1 MKRFSPRRWL
11 WISLG
16 TSCVALG
23 TIGMFLPLLPTAI
36 FMIIAAYAFARSS
49 PALHNWIMAHKVF
62 GPMISNWHEHGA
74 IPTKAKILT
83 IISIGISFGLAFVFH
98 LPVWAITVQG
108 VCLLLVAVF
117 VVTRPKPPRPSD
129 HGSAKQR

>member
-11 WISLG
+11 WIGLG
-16 TSCVALG
+16 TTCVALG

-49 PALHNWIMAHKVF
+49 PALHDWIMAHKVF
-62 GPMISNWHEHGA
+62 GPMINNWNEHGA

-83 IISIGISFGLAFVFH
+83 IISILASFGLAFLFH

-108 VCLLLVAVF
+108 ICLLVVAVF
-117 VVTRPKPPRPSD
+117 VVTRPKPPSL
-129 HGSAKQR
+129 

>member
-11 WISLG
+11 WIGLG
-16 TSCVALG
+16 TTCVALG

-49 PALHNWIMAHKVF
+49 PALHDWIMAHKVF
-62 GPMISNWHEHGA
+62 GPMINNWNEHGA

-83 IISIGISFGLAFVFH
+83 IISILASFGLAFLFH

-108 VCLLLVAVF
+108 ICLLLVAVF
-117 VVTRPKPPRPSD
+117 VVTRPKPPSL
-129 HGSAKQR
+129 